1 MIDELQPA
9 VLERKLRLPD
19 PSKAIEGV
27 WKLLKR
33 TRQQFDT
40 TQSTVSTVSGKSAET
55 FRAKKHAMIEAER
68 QKARGVGYSLRSSI
82 R

>member
-1 MIDELQPA
+1 MQPA
-9 VLERKLRLPD
+9 VLERRLRLPD
-19 PSKAIEGV
+19 PSKAIDSI

-40 TQSTVSTVSGKSAET
+40 TQSNISTVSGTSAET

-68 QKARGVGYSLRSSI
+68 QKARGVGYSLRTII

>member
-1 MIDELQPA
+1 MQPA

-19 PSKAIEGV
+19 PSKAIDSI

-40 TQSTVSTVSGKSAET
+40 TQSTVATVSTTSAET
-55 FRAKKHAMIEAER
+55 FRAKKNAMIEAER
-68 QKARGVGYSLRSSI
+68 QKARGVGYSLRTSI